1 MMKPPAFLL
10 PLGAIVL
17 WAGNVAVSK
26 LSAHTID
33 PSAIT
38 FYRLVVAIALMSTF
52 TLRPAWRNR
61 AALGAQLPKLCVL
74 GALAMALFQSL
85 SYEAAKTTSATNM
98 AIITALV
105 PLLTLAASSV
115 LLGEPPTPGMV
126 AGGLVS
132 LAGVV
137 VLITRGQ
144 PAALLEH
151 GVQPGDLLMLG
162 AAAAYALYGVL
173 VKRWRVDLPVWQSTY
188 VQALAALVCMVPMLL
203 RLPAGAAVPTRASV
217 PLILYAG
224 LLASVVLPALWLE
237 GVRRL
242 GPNRCAMFMNLLP
255 VATALLAI
263 GWLGESLHAY
273 HLIGG
278 GIALAGVVAA
288 QTLRTPRAAAA
299 ARAAGKP

>member
-1 MMKPPAFLL
+1 MKPPAFLL

-52 TLRPAWRNR
+52 TLRPAWSNR

-115 LLGEPPTPGMV
+115 LLGEPPSPGMV

-132 LAGVV
+132 LAGVA

-188 VQALAALVCMVPMLL
+188 VQALAALACMVPMLL

-224 LLASVVLPALWLE
+224 LFASVALPALWLE

-299 ARAAGKP
+299 MRAAGKS